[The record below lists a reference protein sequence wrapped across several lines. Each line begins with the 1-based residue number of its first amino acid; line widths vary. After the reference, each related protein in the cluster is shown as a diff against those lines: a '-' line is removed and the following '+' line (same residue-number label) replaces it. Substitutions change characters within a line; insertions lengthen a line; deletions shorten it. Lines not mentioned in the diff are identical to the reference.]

1 MGEGFRRPLS
11 PLVLRVPVV
20 AAGLLALALGL
31 AACGGTAPSAA
42 PATPVASGV
51 LAIQAAEY
59 QFTPVE
65 IAVPSGVV
73 HFAVSNV
80 GDLDHEFEVL
90 SGEASLGKIDTFARG
105 TTKDLTV
112 TLEPGSYTF
121 ICRLNGH
128 DQLGMSGTLTVTG
141 G

>member
-11 PLVLRVPVV
+11 PLIRASPSSPGCSRWRWAWLPV
-20 AAGLLALALGL
+20 AARRHRLHRRRRWRP
-31 AACGGTAPSAA
+31 ACWRSRRRSTSSRPR
-42 PATPVASGV
+42 T
-51 LAIQAAEY
+51 
-59 QFTPVE
+59 

-90 SGEASLGKIDTFARG
+90 SGEASLGKIDTFSRG